1 MLPLLPSTAF
11 LKWWHTGQ
19 AGVLPFKKIWGIS
32 CDGPTVGIGKEET
45 FSTCKSELGEC
56 RIPFM
61 PQVVDDIEVG
71 LPLEEGSIIYS

>member
-1 MLPLLPSTAF
+1 MVAHWSDRNVAF
-11 LKWWHTGQ
+11 
-19 AGVLPFKKIWGIS
+19 FKKNWGIS
-32 CDGPTVGIGKEET
+32 CDCPTDGIGKGKT
-45 FSTCKSELGEC
+45 FATCKSELGEC